1 MLYCAVVMLAAA
13 ALLAGGAGA
22 RATSQ
27 DVSANWA
34 GYVAVGQG
42 STEDTASSAMT
53 FTDVTGRWVLPKAAC
68 RTKTSSSLAIW
79 VGLGG
84 YSVASKQLEQ
94 VGTEIDCD
102 AKGNASYRVW
112 YELYPAGPVSVL
124 GLRIDPGDT
133 IVSSIL
139 ADSTGLLLQVT
150 DRTRHTRFTRHIDV
164 ASPDLHSAEWIV
176 EAPVQCSAGGYCR
189 QMPLTKFAPLAFT
202 HTYATG
208 NKIGATPFERELAR
222 EVAAA
227 RSALLPGVRR
237 ARSSRPRGRAAPAP
251 AVSALTPDG
260 TGSRSTGSRTRSAG
274 G

>member
-1 MLYCAVVMLAAA
+1 MLYCAAGMLAAA

-22 RATSQ
+22 RAASQ

-34 GYVAVGQG
+34 GYVAVGPG

-84 YSVASKQLEQ
+84 YSVTSKQLEQ

-124 GLRIDPGDT
+124 GLKIDPGDT

-202 HTYATG
+202 HTYAIG
-208 NKIGATPFERELAR
+208 NKIGATLSSGNWLVKSLRLVP
-222 EVAAA
+222 
-227 RSALLPGVRR
+227 RSYR
-237 ARSSRPRGRAAPAP
+237 AFGGPVEQASRAGGAGA

-260 TGSRSTGSRTRSAG
+260 TGFTVNWLANPVAG

>member
-1 MLYCAVVMLAAA
+1 MLYCAVAMLAAA

-22 RATSQ
+22 RAASQ

-124 GLRIDPGDT
+124 GLRIDPGDA

-208 NKIGATPFERELAR
+208 NKIGATLSSGNWLVKSLRLVP
-222 EVAAA
+222 
-227 RSALLPGVRR
+227 RSYR
-237 ARSSRPRGRAAPAP
+237 AFGGPVEQASRAGGAGA

-260 TGSRSTGSRTRSAG
+260 TGFTVNWLANPVVG

>member
-1 MLYCAVVMLAAA
+1 MLYCAAGMLAAA

-22 RATSQ
+22 RAASQ

-84 YSVASKQLEQ
+84 YSVTSKQLEQ

-208 NKIGATPFERELAR
+208 NKIGATLSSGNWLVKSLRLVPRSYRAFGGPVEQ
-222 EVAAA
+222 AA
-227 RSALLPGVRR
+227 RAGG
-237 ARSSRPRGRAAPAP
+237 AGA

-260 TGSRSTGSRTRSAG
+260 TGFTVNWLANPVAG